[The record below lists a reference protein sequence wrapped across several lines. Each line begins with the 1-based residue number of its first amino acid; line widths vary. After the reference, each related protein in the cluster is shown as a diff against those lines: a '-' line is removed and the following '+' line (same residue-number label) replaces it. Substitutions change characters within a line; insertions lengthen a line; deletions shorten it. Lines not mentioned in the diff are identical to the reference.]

1 MFKTMLYGAFSEA
14 LKDPDDP
21 IALKDVDPKIFDKAM
36 RFYIQ
41 IYHFSVYKCV
51 STSRYVYGNEMNF
64 VGIEM
69 KIYELADMLQILP
82 LQNAVEQQLS
92 VVTEHNVLVALNFG
106 LKYNKDEDT
115 LDSCR
120 AVSYDILC

>member
-1 MFKTMLYGAFSEA
+1 M
-14 LKDPDDP
+14 
-21 IALKDVDPKIFDKAM
+21 
-36 RFYIQ
+36 
-41 IYHFSVYKCV
+41 H
-51 STSRYVYGNEMNF
+51 F

-82 LQNAVEQQLS
+82 LQNAVELQLS

-106 LKYNKDEDT
+106 LKYKKNEAT

-120 AVSYDILC
+120 AVSYDILCLSVLA